1 MKLRSGFVA
10 NSSSSSFVIMV
21 NGAINSNGKSTFNP
35 EDLIID
41 IGGDINH
48 DDSVASTSTKT
59 NLMHYIIDDVEDSF
73 GTVTKNNYIDYYYHL
88 LKYYEPIQLNRDDL
102 ISEAIETFQYDDD
115 LMRSNGRLQSLAEE
129 LANYNIKLSTITNE
143 MYNFNTTTA
152 MRIHDGAKKSHIL
165 SYETM
170 WQLLQDYKSTITN
183 NCRYIKMKSS
193 NKTIYETLKDTVV
206 CDEYVGDFETYSNV
220 AMKNESLSHMVELA
234 VYRIIDDINEPYI
247 RSFGKLLQMAIIFH
261 RNPSTVLLNISVGD
275 DGYDGYL
282 HEALINGI
290 WQSNSKVKVLW
301 HERE

>member
-21 NGAINSNGKSTFNP
+21 NGAINNSGKSTFNP
-35 EDLIID
+35 EDLIVS
-41 IGGDINH
+41 IGGDTNY
-48 DDSVASTSTKT
+48 DDHTAQTKA
-59 NLMHYIIDDVEDSF
+59 NLMHYMIDETESSF
-73 GTVTKNNYIDYYYHL
+73 GTITKSNYIDYYYHL
-88 LKYYEPIQLNRDDL
+88 LEYYKPTQLNREDL

-115 LMRSNGRLQSLAEE
+115 LMRSNGRIQSLAEE
-129 LANYNIKLSTITNE
+129 LANYNIKLSTITGE
-143 MYNFNTTTA
+143 MYKFNTTAA

-165 SYETM
+165 SYENM

-183 NCRYIKMKSS
+183 NCRYVKMKSS

-282 HEALINGI
+282 HEALINGT